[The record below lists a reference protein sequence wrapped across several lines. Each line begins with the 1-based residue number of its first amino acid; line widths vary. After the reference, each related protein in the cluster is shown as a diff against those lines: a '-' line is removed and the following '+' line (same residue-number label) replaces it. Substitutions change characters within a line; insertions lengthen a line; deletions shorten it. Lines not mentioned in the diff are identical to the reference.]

1 MSDEMKYEEIETPIV
16 SSEETIDTSLTKVE
30 ETLSDAYHPVDDMDK
45 PDFNVEELR
54 ETIKKCIYME
64 LPLWKRKISKM
75 KSNFTQNFEVVKS
88 LPSIQQVTEM
98 VTDTSALSP
107 EEKLQLSNEI
117 QKHGGKLEMELKSI
131 IDKYDINMK
140 FVDELL
146 ALIEERMAAE
156 KEEVEGSP
164 TSEKTKMIIQMIE
177 NNVESIMKTYGDK
190 TDLRS
195 INTLNNL
202 RKYRDTVLDVYS
214 NRTNLDWLYLLA
226 GKGTN
231 LKAIYRLYQN
241 LLNTKGE
248 DGVVD
253 RIENVFKFRSLPSIV
268 GATKDETLFFYYYL
282 CYISFTRETKKV
294 NIQRHKVKEQ
304 SICIFQNL
312 GDCESGLFDIGE
324 DGETNEEKA
333 TIYQR
338 RILDIVN
345 WLYNLAN
352 PSRRK

>member
-1 MSDEMKYEEIETPIV
+1 MLDGMKYEEIETPIV
-16 SSEETIDTSLTKVE
+16 SSEETIDASLTKVK
-30 ETLSDAYHPVDDMDK
+30 ETLGDAYHPVDDMNE

-54 ETIKKCIYME
+54 ERIKTCIYME
-64 LPLWKRKISKM
+64 LPLWERKISKM

-88 LPSIQQVTEM
+88 LPTVRQVAEM
-98 VTDTSALSP
+98 VTDKKSALSS
-107 EEKLQLSNEI
+107 EEKLQLYNEI
-117 QKHGGKLEMELKSI
+117 QKHGEELEMELKSI
-131 IDKYDINMK
+131 IDKYDTNMK
-140 FVDELL
+140 FLDELL

-156 KEEVEGSP
+156 KEEVENSP
-164 TSEKTKMIIQMIE
+164 TSKKTEMIIQMIK
-177 NNVESIMKTYGDK
+177 NNAESIMKIYGDK

-195 INTLNNL
+195 MNTLNNL
-202 RKYRDTVLDVYS
+202 REYHDTALDVYS
-214 NRTNLDWLYLLA
+214 NRTNLDWLYLPVD
-226 GKGTN
+226 KGTN
-231 LKAIYRLYQN
+231 VKAIYRLYRT

-248 DGVVD
+248 DGVID

-268 GATKDETLFFYYYL
+268 GATKDKTLFFYYYL

-294 NIQRHKVKEQ
+294 NIQRRKVKEQ
-304 SICIFQNL
+304 SICVFQNL
-312 GDCESGLFDIGE
+312 TDCESGLFDIGE

-352 PSRRK
+352 PS